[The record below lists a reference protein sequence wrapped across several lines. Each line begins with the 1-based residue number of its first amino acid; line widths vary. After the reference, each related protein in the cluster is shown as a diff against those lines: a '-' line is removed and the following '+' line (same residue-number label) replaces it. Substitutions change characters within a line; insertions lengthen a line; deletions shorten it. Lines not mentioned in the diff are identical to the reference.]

1 MALKQRGASPMSL
14 VFLVGVD
21 CSDCGG
27 RALAYAAERAKHRG
41 GRLLVA
47 HVIEWSPFQFSTP
60 QENEERH
67 KRREEELSRAHAEI
81 VDPIVQTMKEQG
93 IDAEGLVRHGHA
105 AETLDALAH
114 EFNVTNIVIGRRG
127 ASRLK
132 TQLFGSVASS
142 LVQIADCPV
151 TVVP

>member
-1 MALKQRGASPMSL
+1 MSL

-21 CSDCGG
+21 CSDCGS
-27 RALAYAAERAKHRG
+27 RALEYAAERALRSG
-41 GRLLVA
+41 GRLLIA

-60 QENEERH
+60 QENERRH
-67 KRREEELSRAHAEI
+67 QRREEELARAHAEV
-81 VDPIVQTMKEQG
+81 VDPIVESMRARG
-93 IDAEGLVRHGHA
+93 IDTEGLARHGHV

-114 EFNVTNIVIGRRG
+114 ELNVTNIVIGRHG
-127 ASRLK
+127 SSRFRA
-132 TQLFGSVASS
+132 QVFGSVAST